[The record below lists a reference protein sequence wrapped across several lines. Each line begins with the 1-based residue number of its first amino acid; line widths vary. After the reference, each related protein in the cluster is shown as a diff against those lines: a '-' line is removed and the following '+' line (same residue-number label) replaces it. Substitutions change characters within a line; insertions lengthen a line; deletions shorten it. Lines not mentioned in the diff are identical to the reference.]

1 MESQKFPQKID
12 ARPTALN
19 RLMIVPIV
27 MALFLAGAT
36 GLLVLKMTEDRSAD
50 GDRVSFQ
57 LTGECL
63 SDAKSTILRRAEA
76 VGVGNPVFT
85 ENTGGMLFSL
95 TLPSIPNA
103 EVAIPKLLMR
113 RGVWQMRD
121 GDQILLSNENIA
133 KAVLSLDESGMPET
147 LLTFDPASV
156 QETQTYLNEHPEGS
170 TQLWIDDEK
179 IIDRSNRIVV
189 SDDFRLVSSNTDP
202 AIRMKES
209 ADFVILLS
217 NPVIDCQIDWV
228 ILDNNP

>member
-1 MESQKFPQKID
+1 MEGQKFPQKID

-36 GLLVLKMTEDRSAD
+36 GILILKMTEDRSAS
-50 GDRVSFQ
+50 GDRVSLQ

-63 SDAKSTILRRAEA
+63 SEAKSIILRRSEA

-85 ENTGGMLFSL
+85 ENAEGMLFSL
-95 TLPSIPNA
+95 TLPSSPNA
-103 EVAIPKLLMR
+103 NVAIPKLLMR
-113 RGVWQMRD
+113 RGVWQMRA
-121 GDQILLSNENIA
+121 GDQVLLSNENIA
-133 KAVLSLDESGMPET
+133 KAVLSLDESGMAET

-156 QETQTYLNEHPEGS
+156 QETQKYLDEHSEGS

-179 IIDRSNRIVV
+179 IIDRPNRIVV
-189 SDDFRLVSSNTDP
+189 SDDFRLVSTNTDP
-202 AIRMKES
+202 AIRMQES

-217 NPVIDCQIDWV
+217 NPTIDCQIDWV
-228 ILDNNP
+228 ILDNNL